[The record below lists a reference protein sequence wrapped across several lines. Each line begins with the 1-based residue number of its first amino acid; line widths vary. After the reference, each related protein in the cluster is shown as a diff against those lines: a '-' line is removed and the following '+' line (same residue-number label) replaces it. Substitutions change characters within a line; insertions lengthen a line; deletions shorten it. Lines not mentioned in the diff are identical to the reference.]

1 MAFLLT
7 ILNFIQ
13 IFFLQFFAP
22 LKPSNCK
29 VVYNNKGMHSGE
41 ADALFDTHD
50 EAMLALRKDKEKMG
64 SRYIELFYDR
74 PNVKRRF

>member
-1 MAFLLT
+1 M
-7 ILNFIQ
+7 I
-13 IFFLQFFAP
+13 
-22 LKPSNCK
+22 
-29 VVYNNKGMHSGE
+29 YNNKGMHSGE
-41 ADALFDTHD
+41 ADAIFDTHD